1 MNSIQNKNIKI
12 LALDDD
18 KLAREYIKRTL
29 TGHCELHIAGT
40 RQDFF
45 KILNDTIPDIFL
57 LDVTLPDGNGITLC
71 NDLKQNANFR
81 ESFFIML
88 TSMSDRDT
96 IERAYSSGAD
106 EYIRKPFI
114 QYELI
119 SKIEIIKRIISVRDN
134 LRNAY
139 QTQLDHNVQLYKLSN
154 FVKSG
159 LMAMNKEETLRY
171 AETLPS
177 MIDLTYLEIIKV
189 RSGIPLSI
197 IQKRLSRNNEVLTFK
212 EIQKDPDLL
221 KNVAHEV
228 KYFKSMKHE
237 YEIYNAIFS
246 LIYKNDIYGYIQL
259 QRTEPFSQN
268 DKEIIS
274 LYLDFINLINE
285 RIASQIELVHKN
297 IEYKK
302 EIDIIRKLE
311 VSKLPDF
318 KRIKGFDTSF
328 TFMPAQELSG
338 DFFDGYFLDDDI
350 YQIVICDVSGH
361 GIASSYLGNQI
372 RTMFREK
379 SAPGKRPSEI
389 AREINSQLTQDLKE
403 FRFYCT
409 AQIVQIYFSTD
420 TIIFLSAGHPEAI
433 IRKADCADI
442 STTKSRSPLIGLFE
456 DEYYSDELIYLDNG
470 DLLFLYT
477 DGLTEEHSIDNST
490 MYGLKNVIESLKKT
504 AGMNSLEILHHCLGD
519 FYEFN
524 GYRPQ
529 NDDITLICI
538 RKN

>member
-1 MNSIQNKNIKI
+1 MNSIYIKNIKI

-29 TGHCELHIAGT
+29 KDHCELHLAGT

-45 KILNDTIPDIFL
+45 KILNDIVPDIFL

-71 NDLKQNANFR
+71 SELKQNANFR
-81 ESFFIML
+81 DSFFIML
-88 TSMSDRDT
+88 TSMSDKDT
-96 IERAYSSGAD
+96 IEKAYSSGAD

-119 SKIEIIKRIISVRDN
+119 SKIEIIKRIISVREN
-134 LRNAY
+134 LLNAY

-154 FVKSG
+154 FVKNG
-159 LMAMNKEETLRY
+159 MMAMSKDETLRY

-197 IQKRLSRNNEVLTFK
+197 IQKKLLKNTVQLPFK
-212 EIQKDPDLL
+212 EIKKEPDVLHNIATEVRFINSKKDDSEL
-221 KNVAHEV
+221 
-228 KYFKSMKHE
+228 FT
-237 YEIYNAIFS
+237 AIFS
-246 LIYKNDIYGYIQL
+246 LIYRNDIYGYILL
-259 QRTEPFSQN
+259 QRSEPFSQN

-274 LYLDFINLINE
+274 LYLDFINIINE

-318 KRIKGFDTSF
+318 KLIRGFDTAF

-338 DFFDGYFLDDDI
+338 DFFDGYFLEEDI

-389 AREINSQLTQDLKE
+389 VREINSQLAVDLKE

-409 AQIVQIYFSTD
+409 AQVVQIYLSTNS
-420 TIIFLSAGHPEAI
+420 IIFLSAGHPEAI
-433 IRKADCADI
+433 IRKSNCSDI
-442 STTKSRSPLIGLFE
+442 LTTKSRSPLIGLFE
-456 DEYYSDELIYLDNG
+456 DEAYFDELINLEKG

-477 DGLTEEHSIDNST
+477 DGLTEEHSMDNSVMFGT
-490 MYGLKNVIESLKKT
+490 NSVIESLKKT
-504 AGMNSLEILHHCLGD
+504 GGMTSLEILHHCLGD

-538 RKN
+538 MKN